1 MEKNKIICELRKISG
16 LDKFKDHSML
26 LVPEGRLKR
35 DGCSKT
41 LSGEKMI
48 GAKRPLTLQRKT

>member
-48 GAKRPLTLQRKT
+48 GAKRPLTLQ